1 MPKVTKRDEPSRTY
15 PAATEAR
22 ARLEAAGW
30 KLRFR
35 WKDPAGFRWVYS
47 KKNVRHPSGARVL
60 VSVSAKG
67 RVSCGTAV
75 FNTQQANMS
84 VDQVLN
90 GRWPWVVT
98 REVLARLSDQANE

>member
-1 MPKVTKRDEPSRTY
+1 MPKVSKRDEPSRTF

-30 KLRFR
+30 VLRFR

-47 KKNVRHPSGARVL
+47 KKNVCHLSGSLVL

-67 RVSCGTAV
+67 RVSCGTTV
-75 FNTQQANMS
+75 FNAAQASMS
-84 VDQVLN
+84 VDQVIN
-90 GRWPWVVT
+90 GRWPWVTT
-98 REVLARLSDQANE
+98 REVLARLSEQA